1 MVLVLGGWGGFL
13 GVFWSLGFGGEGGCL
28 ECFWGLSIQEK
39 QQTVLGG
46 GSHVYTLTRGSDEE
60 EEDNEDEAD
69 DAHDCDFLSSLWKTN
84 EVKEDSTS
92 VMRTNLLG

>member
-1 MVLVLGGWGGFL
+1 M

-28 ECFWGLSIQEK
+28 ECFWGLGEKGGCWGLSIQEK